1 MGTLELKEKI
11 RKNAEENQRKK
22 IENIKNKL
30 KTTTNVVVIGNL
42 RASLQET
49 TVALH
54 RLEAARGK
62 YTG

>member
-22 IENIKNKL
+22 IEDIQNKL
-30 KTTTNVVVIGNL
+30 RTTTDAVVIGNL
-42 RASLQET
+42 RASLQEA
-49 TVALH
+49 TVALR

>member
-22 IENIKNKL
+22 IEDIQNKL
-30 KTTTNVVVIGNL
+30 KMTTDAVVIGNL
-42 RASLQET
+42 RASLQEA
-49 TVALH
+49 TVALR